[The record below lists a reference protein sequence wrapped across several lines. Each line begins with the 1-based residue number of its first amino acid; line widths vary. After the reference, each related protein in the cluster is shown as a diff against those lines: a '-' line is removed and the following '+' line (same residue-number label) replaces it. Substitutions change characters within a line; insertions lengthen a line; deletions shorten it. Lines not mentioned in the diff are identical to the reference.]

1 MIETHRLEDVA
12 IFYQLILSLV
22 RSRNFK
28 VTSTLKKPPYVG
40 IRILNLSKVLMYE
53 FHQDCSKSKYDN
65 KSKLLFTDNDS
76 LIQEIK
82 TKYVYEDFSKD
93 KESSNLVIILLA

>member
-1 MIETHRLEDVA
+1 
-12 IFYQLILSLV
+12 
-22 RSRNFK
+22 
-28 VTSTLKKPPYVG
+28 
-40 IRILNLSKVLMYE
+40 MYE

-93 KESSNLVIILLA
+93 KESSNLVIILLT

>member
-1 MIETHRLEDVA
+1 MSGQE
-12 IFYQLILSLV
+12 
-22 RSRNFK
+22 
-28 VTSTLKKPPYVG
+28 TLKLHQHLRNQPYFG

-93 KESSNLVIILLA
+93 KESSNLVIILLT

>member
-1 MIETHRLEDVA
+1 MSGQE
-12 IFYQLILSLV
+12 
-22 RSRNFK
+22 
-28 VTSTLKKPPYVG
+28 TLKLHQHLRNQPYFG